1 VLVVFVLQ
9 EPAQEDAVAAAREL
23 LQREFSRELPS
34 RVRTRLAQGL
44 PSHQVRPA
52 APRRALT
59 AVACG
64 WHTPWSLCH
73 STVPYLTIIVH
84 VLSTSYFIVLL
95 VSVSL
100 SVPGN
105 Q

>member
-44 PSHQVRPA
+44 PAHQVRPA
-52 APRRALT
+52 APRRA
-59 AVACG
+59 
-64 WHTPWSLCH
+64 
-73 STVPYLTIIVH
+73 
-84 VLSTSYFIVLL
+84 VL
-95 VSVSL
+95 
-100 SVPGN
+100 
-105 Q
+105 